1 MKNVA
6 TERSGTDAEVS
17 PGASS
22 PGRKRRFGAR
32 ARRTR
37 LKGLGAPAP
46 YPVRGLWAAATEEER
61 TKAKTTA
68 TALLEYWTARR
79 SKAETAAE
87 LRVTPV
93 RVWQLSQQA
102 LFGML
107 AGLLKQPRT
116 RGRIPRAAIEG
127 TRGSTTER
135 AAESTRLKKELER
148 ARRLIEV
155 LKEMPGAG
163 AAAPAR
169 PPAAPKGT
177 AKKGAESTTSR
188 RSSVPAKRRHA
199 PNVPPP
205 GRANDGGA
213 DPRGAARDGAA
224 DGRDDRGVRGGGG
237 PV

>member
-1 MKNVA
+1 MKNA
-6 TERSGTDAEVS
+6 TTERSGTDPETTTEA
-17 PGASS
+17 PAA
-22 PGRKRRFGAR
+22 GRRRRFGAR
-32 ARRTR
+32 TRRTR
-37 LKGLGAPAP
+37 LKGLGGPPP

-127 TRGSTTER
+127 TRGATTDR

-155 LKEMPGAG
+155 LKELPGS
-163 AAAPAR
+163 AARAAV
-169 PPAAPKGT
+169 PPPPAPKGT
-177 AKKGAESTTSR
+177 AKKGAAA
-188 RSSVPAKRRHA
+188 PAGTPAASATRRHA
-199 PNVPPP
+199 QGKASPVRPRN
-205 GRANDGGA
+205 GGA
-213 DPRGAARDGAA
+213 DPRRTPGDGAA
-224 DGRDDRGVRGGGG
+224 DDGVDRGVRAGGG
-237 PV
+237 